1 MKRVHATST
10 LSKIS
15 CPTTLVFVKF
25 VEGEVGGGE
34 SQGGEEAVCTE
45 GGAKGACPGLL
56 VALCLQS
63 SESPSKAP

>member
-1 MKRVHATST
+1 M
-10 LSKIS
+10 
-15 CPTTLVFVKF
+15 FVKF

-34 SQGGEEAVCTE
+34 SQGGEKAVCTE
-45 GGAKGACPGLL
+45 GGAKGAGPGLL